1 MTGFSS
7 FHYYYVFRTLV
18 NSMRTWK
25 ESGLLDMV
33 HEKIII
39 LNDPIPEEY
48 AIALEFGFKIIE
60 PKDVPGGKVSVQNV
74 MTV

>member
-1 MTGFSS
+1 M
-7 FHYYYVFRTLV
+7 

-60 PKDVPGGKVSVQNV
+60 PKDVPDGKVSAHNV
-74 MTV
+74 FRVCCR